1 MSIVA
6 IDFETATSDR
16 DSACEIGLTLIDDGR
31 ITLSESWLI
40 RPPCWPRFDFFNTRI
55 HGITSKMV
63 AYEPTFDAL
72 WEEIS
77 PYFAGRTIVAHN
89 AAFDIGVLRD
99 MLKVY
104 RMDIPD
110 NPYLCTY
117 RLARKVWPELGKYGL
132 KTMIQHLSLGGGRH
146 HRAAYDS
153 HACAEVL
160 IHAMHIMGTPS
171 VEELSRLTDTA
182 LRSIQQYGHD
192 ISTNGNREIPEGNPS
207 LHKPGHAFYGK
218 NMVFSGTLESMS
230 RAQAWQKVADIG
242 AKITERIDNDT
253 DILVLGQN
261 DAKTNSEGGITGKH
275 RHALRL
281 IQKGQKIKLMPE
293 TEFLSKLD
301 QKD

>member
-16 DSACEIGLTLIDDGR
+16 DSACEIGLTLVDDGK
-31 ITLSESWLI
+31 ISFSQSWLI

-63 AYEPTFDAL
+63 ADEPTFDEL
-72 WEEIS
+72 WIELQ
-77 PYFAGRTIVAHN
+77 PYFRGRTVVAHN

-104 RMDIPD
+104 RKDIPE
-110 NPYLCTY
+110 NTYLCTY

-160 IHAMHIMGTPS
+160 LHAMRLKKASTI
-171 VEELSRLTDTA
+171 EELSAITDTS
-182 LRSIQQYGHD
+182 LRSIQEYGHD
-192 ISTNGNREIPEGNPS
+192 ISTNSRREIPEGDPS
-207 LHKPGHAFYGK
+207 LNKPGHAFYRK
-218 NMVFSGTLESMS
+218 NIVFSGTLESMS
-230 RAQAWQKVADIG
+230 RAQAWQRVADIG
-242 AKITERIDNDT
+242 ARIAERIDEST
-253 DILVLGQN
+253 EILVLGQN
-261 DAKTNSEGGITGKH
+261 DAKNNANGGITGKH
-275 RHALRL
+275 KHALRL
-281 IQKGQKIKLMPE
+281 IQAGQPIQLMPE
-293 TEFLSKLD
+293 SEFLRLLDSKT
-301 QKD
+301 